1 MHDAAAKTVFLET
14 MGCQMNVLDSELVA
28 GVLREMGYAKTDA
41 MAEADLVLFNTC
53 SVRQHAE
60 DKVYAR
66 LGALRDAKARRPNMV
81 LGVIGCMAQRDAQG
95 IRERMPHVDVLC
107 GPGEL
112 ERLPDLIAEVEA
124 TRRPATALAG
134 TVESRR
140 TGKLARAG
148 EFDSLETLDLA
159 RRLQPEDSRVQA
171 YIRVQRGCDK
181 FCTYCVVPFTRGRE
195 RSRPP
200 AHVVDEA
207 RMLAGAGI
215 KEITLLGQ
223 TVNSYVHEEDGRAV
237 GLGRLLEMLHE
248 IDAIQRLRFVTNYPV
263 DFSDDILRAMAELP
277 KVCEYLHVPAQSGS
291 DRILAAMK
299 RGYTADEYLRFI
311 DRART
316 MVPGLSVAGDFIV
329 GFPGETDEDYA
340 ATVELAERVAY
351 KSCFVFK
358 YSPRPGTAGS
368 RALPDDVPDKVKRE
382 RNNHLLSIQNGISL
396 RQNREFIG
404 NSVEILVEGRSKRQ
418 TGQDARQAV
427 QTDDAERTV
436 QLTGRTRGDRIVV
449 FDGPMGLVGRLLAV
463 EVTDATALTLFGR
476 PHGRGSVVPGAGE
489 RISLERVAFQRGV
502 T

>member
-1 MHDAAAKTVFLET
+1 
-14 MGCQMNVLDSELVA
+14 
-28 GVLREMGYAKTDA
+28 
-41 MAEADLVLFNTC
+41 
-53 SVRQHAE
+53 
-60 DKVYAR
+60 
-66 LGALRDAKARRPNMV
+66 
-81 LGVIGCMAQRDAQG
+81 
-95 IRERMPHVDVLC
+95 
-107 GPGEL
+107 
-112 ERLPDLIAEVEA
+112 
-124 TRRPATALAG
+124 
-134 TVESRR
+134 
-140 TGKLARAG
+140 
-148 EFDSLETLDLA
+148 
-159 RRLQPEDSRVQA
+159 
-171 YIRVQRGCDK
+171 
-181 FCTYCVVPFTRGRE
+181 
-195 RSRPP
+195 
-200 AHVVDEA
+200 
-207 RMLAGAGI
+207 MLAGAGI